1 MVNRNVL
8 TDQGSIMVVEVELA
22 KGFRGDIDQH
32 VHEQVSY
39 IKKGSV
45 EFEVGGVKRIL
56 KEGDVQYIPSN
67 VVHRVK
73 VIEDCMILDVFTPIR
88 EDLVQK

>member
-1 MVNRNVL
+1 MVNRRVL

-22 KGFRGDIDQH
+22 EGFHGDVDQH

-39 IKKGSV
+39 IKKGSC

-56 KEGDVQYIPSN
+56 QVGDVQYIPSN

-73 VIEDCMILDVFTPIR
+73 VIEDCVILDVFTPIR
-88 EDLVQK
+88 EDLVE